1 MSIPLPCSSCPAW
14 RLISTLGALLC
25 QGWGTEDVSRLGETL
40 SILCTKSIVRLII
53 AVREPGNKCFI
64 SNIIVC
70 CKTGSVVNELKIFNI
85 VPSVKDK
92 LMSLL

>member
-1 MSIPLPCSSCPAW
+1 MI
-14 RLISTLGALLC
+14 
-25 QGWGTEDVSRLGETL
+25 
-40 SILCTKSIVRLII
+40 IV
-53 AVREPGNKCFI
+53 VREPGNKNFI

-92 LMSLL
+92 LSSLL